1 MASLISS
8 KLVAPASAAARCC
21 VNISEQ
27 SVAGL
32 EEWVSSQQAG
42 DAAPGFGF
50 LRLPP
55 RRKHY
60 VRSMHAQPDGDVHVN
75 IIIHIQHFRCDFF
88 SFRIPPPVTNKRTNN

>member
-32 EEWVSSQQAG
+32 E
-42 DAAPGFGF
+42 DGF
-50 LRLPP
+50 LRSKQALCCAGVWISSSPATKITLI
-55 RRKHY
+55 RTQ
-60 VRSMHAQPDGDVHVN
+60 HACTGRTVT
-75 IIIHIQHFRCDFF
+75 FTSTF
-88 SFRIPPPVTNKRTNN
+88 PV